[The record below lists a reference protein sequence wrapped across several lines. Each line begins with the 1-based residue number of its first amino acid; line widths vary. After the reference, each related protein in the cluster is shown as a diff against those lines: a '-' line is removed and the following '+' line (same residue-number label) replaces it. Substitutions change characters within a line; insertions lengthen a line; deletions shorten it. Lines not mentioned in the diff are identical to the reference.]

1 MTAPRRRGRGAPRRR
16 GAPPT
21 GLTSEGARNERPSEE
36 GRRRVQA
43 PRRRKEAERRIKAP
57 RRRKA
62 NRVLFGTA
70 AASYLTLAVLVL
82 GAAFIGVAGPRQ
94 SLHIQTQALR
104 TQLRTVPPVDT
115 AVLASADWNGFTSSL
130 AGVAGVAPLLSPAQV
145 SAVTGQL
152 ASDFAGAGLPLT
164 GPAANWASLT
174 THTELLSTVPRG
186 PNSTIEQKLELIY
199 RDPLARY
206 AALAAGQ
213 LPGLT
218 PARRGQLGIAL
229 SEQTAREL
237 NAKVGSRLVIGTTS
251 VPVQLVVTGIVRE
264 RQPRSAFWTAD
275 PTAARPVE
283 EHPQNAAPYYVIGAF
298 VGANELGQLQN
309 LFGALGMSFQW
320 AFPLTLTGL
329 RAGQAQPLQAR
340 LGKVSTQAPAL
351 AGALAP
357 AATTIVVSSALGP
370 ILGGFLSTAAQVNS
384 VLSLLFSSLAATGVV
399 VILLAAWMLATRRS
413 AEFTVLR
420 ARGATVRQL
429 SVHTLRGTLA
439 ACVPAALAA
448 AGLAI
453 LVTPGETA
461 RASWWLGGL
470 ALATAIIGPPL
481 AVAWQ
486 HRVVRPEHPG
496 HAARSGRPAAG
507 LRSRRSRRLVAEAA
521 LCAAAVGGLVV
532 LHAQGSAAGSTPGS
546 GGLDLYTSLAP
557 VLVAVPAV
565 LLAMRLCPLAVRGLL
580 RLSTRRA
587 GPVRFLGL
595 AQAARAP
602 AATIL
607 PLFAVVLALTLAAF
621 TGMLRDAVGRGE
633 TAASWRATGADA
645 VLNAELAQATI
656 TPAAQRAA
664 AAVPGVQQ
672 ATAIQLTRWT
682 LAGHGQLSVVA
693 VDPASY
699 PALLAST
706 PWPALR
712 RSQLAVL
719 ARPRPARG
727 QPVPVLASPAAAA
740 ALRGSPGAL
749 STIQGAA
756 SPGPLTVRVA
766 GLIPGTPALPGGG
779 AFVML
784 PLRAAPGSTATAA
797 APANL
802 LLLGGGGIDGPALRA
817 VARRLVPGAA
827 VTLRSDVLAGLADAP
842 LQHGAYVM
850 FAVVLGA
857 AAAFGL
863 AALLADLALG
873 AADRH
878 QTLARLATMGVD
890 AGQARRLVL
899 VEKAPAL
906 LAAAVAGTAC
916 ALVLPALTA
925 QALNLAVFTGAG
937 YPVPVRADWTALA
950 IPVAGLLLVALVA
963 AMLAA
968 RIWRGTG
975 VAGALRIE
983 G

>member
-1 MTAPRRRGRGAPRRR
+1 MSPTPLSLRGALTRLLPSSLVPRSSVQS
-16 GAPPT
+16 A
-21 GLTSEGARNERPSEE
+21 ARP
-36 GRRRVQA
+36 
-43 PRRRKEAERRIKAP
+43 
-57 RRRKA
+57 
-62 NRVLFGTA
+62 FGSA

-82 GAAFIGVAGPRQ
+82 GGTFIAVAGPRQ
-94 SLHIQTQALR
+94 SLHIQTQAL
-104 TQLRTVPPVDT
+104 QAQVRTVPPVDT
-115 AVLASADWNGFTSSL
+115 AVLASADWDAFTSAL
-130 AGVAGVAPLLSPAQV
+130 AGVNGVAPLLYPPQV
-145 SAVTGQL
+145 SSVTSQL
-152 ASDFAGAGLPLT
+152 AGSFAGGGLPLS
-164 GPAANWASLT
+164 GPATDWASLT
-174 THTELLSTVPRG
+174 THIEPLTMVPRG
-186 PNSTIEQKLELIY
+186 PNSTVEQKLELIY
-199 RDPLARY
+199 RDPLARH
-206 AALAAGQ
+206 ASLTAGQ
-213 LPGLT
+213 YPGQT
-218 PARRGQLGIAL
+218 RASKGPLGIAL
-229 SEQTAREL
+229 SQQTAREL
-237 NAKVGSRLVIGTTS
+237 NAHVGSRLKISTGN
-251 VPVQLVVTGIVRE
+251 VPVKLVVTGIVRE
-264 RQPRSAFWTAD
+264 RQPRSAFWAAD

-283 EHPQNAAPYYVIGAF
+283 EQLPNKPPYWVTGAF
-298 VGANELGQLQN
+298 VGPSELGQLQN
-309 LFGALGMSFQW
+309 LFGSLGMTLQW
-320 AFPLTLTGL
+320 AFPLTLTGV
-329 RAGQAQPLQAR
+329 RADQAHPLQAR
-340 LGKVSTQAPAL
+340 LGAVSTSAPAL
-351 AGALAP
+351 HGALAP

-370 ILGGFLSTAAQVNS
+370 ILAGFLSTAAQVNS
-384 VLSLLFSSLAATGVV
+384 VLSLLFASLAATGVV
-399 VILLAAWMLATRRS
+399 VILLASWMLAQRRS
-413 AEFTVLR
+413 GEFTVLR

-429 SVHTLRGTLA
+429 SARTLRGTAA
-439 ACVPAALAA
+439 ACLPAALIGAA
-448 AGLAI
+448 LGI
-453 LVTPGETA
+453 LVTPGQPA
-461 RASWWLGGL
+461 PASWWLGGL
-470 ALATAIIGPPL
+470 AVVTGIIGPPL

-496 HAARSGRPAAG
+496 HAARSGRPVAG
-507 LRSRRSRRLVAEAA
+507 RRGRRARRLVAEVA

-532 LHAQGSAAGSTPGS
+532 LRAQGSAAGATPGS

-565 LLAMRLCPLAVRGLL
+565 LLAMRLSPLAVRGLL

-621 TGMLRDAVGRGE
+621 TGMLRDAVSRGE

-645 VLNAELAQATI
+645 VVNAELTSTAI
-656 TPAAQRAA
+656 SPAAQRAA
-664 AAVPGVQQ
+664 AAVPGVQH
-672 ATAIQLTRWT
+672 ATASQVTRWA
-682 LAGHGQLSVVA
+682 LPGHGQLTVVA

-699 PALLAST
+699 PALLAGT
-706 PWPALR
+706 PWPPLR
-712 RSQLAVL
+712 RSQLDVL
-719 ARPRPARG
+719 TAPRPSAG

-740 ALRGSPGAL
+740 ALRGSSGRLSAIPG
-749 STIQGAA
+749 TIT
-756 SPGPLTVRVA
+756 PGPLTVRVA
-766 GLIPGTPALPGGG
+766 GLIPGTPALPDGG

-802 LLLGGGGIDGPALRA
+802 LLLGGGGIDGPALRT

-827 VTLRSDVLAGLADAP
+827 VTLRSDVLASLAGAP

-850 FAVVLGA
+850 FAVVLAA

-916 ALVLPALTA
+916 ALVLPVLTA
-925 QALNLAVFTGAG
+925 QALNLSVFTGAG
-937 YPVPVRADWTALA
+937 TPVPVRADWTALA

-963 AMLAA
+963 ATLAA
-968 RIWRGTG
+968 RTWRGTG
-975 VAGALRIE
+975 LAGALRIE

>member
-1 MTAPRRRGRGAPRRR
+1 M
-16 GAPPT
+16 
-21 GLTSEGARNERPSEE
+21 
-36 GRRRVQA
+36 
-43 PRRRKEAERRIKAP
+43 
-57 RRRKA
+57 
-62 NRVLFGTA
+62 
-70 AASYLTLAVLVL
+70 LVL
-82 GAAFIGVAGPRQ
+82 GGTFIAVTGPRQ
-94 SLHIQTQALR
+94 SLHIQTRALQA
-104 TQLRTVPPVDT
+104 QLRTVPPVDT
-115 AVLASADWNGFTSSL
+115 AVLATADWNAFTSAL
-130 AGVAGVAPLLSPAQV
+130 AGVNGVAPLLYPRQV
-145 SAVTGQL
+145 SAVTSQL
-152 ASDFAGAGLPLT
+152 ASDFTGTGLPLAR
-164 GPAANWASLT
+164 PATDWASLT
-174 THTELLSTVPRG
+174 THIQPLTAVPRG
-186 PNSTIEQKLELIY
+186 PNSTVTQKLELIY
-199 RDPLARY
+199 RDPLARN
-206 AALAAGQ
+206 ATLVAGQ
-213 LPGLT
+213 YPGLT
-218 PARRGQLGIAL
+218 PAARPGPLGIAL
-229 SEQTAREL
+229 SQQTAREL
-237 NAKVGSRLVIGTTS
+237 NAHVGSRLNILTAS
-251 VPVQLVVTGIVRE
+251 VPVRLVVTGIVRE

-275 PTAARPVE
+275 PTAAQPVE
-283 EHPQNAAPYYVIGAF
+283 EHPHNAAPYWVSGAF
-298 VGANELGQLQN
+298 VGPNELELLQTQ
-309 LFGALGMSFQW
+309 FGPLGMSFQW
-320 AFPLTLTGL
+320 AFPLTLTGV
-329 RAGQAQPLQAR
+329 RADQAAALQAR
-340 LGKVSTQAPAL
+340 LGKVGAQAPAL
-351 AGALAP
+351 PDQMAP

-370 ILGGFLSTAAQVNS
+370 ILAGFLSTAAQVNS
-384 VLSLLFSSLAATGVV
+384 VLSLLFASLAATGVV
-399 VILLAAWMLATRRS
+399 VILLASWMLAQRRS
-413 AEFTVLR
+413 GEFTVLR

-429 SVHTLRGTLA
+429 SARTLRGTA
-439 ACVPAALAA
+439 AAGVPAALAGA
-448 AGLAI
+448 ALGI
-453 LVTPGETA
+453 LVTPGEPA
-461 RASWWLGGL
+461 PASWWLAGL
-470 ALATAIIGPPL
+470 ALVTAIIGAPL

-486 HRVVRPEHPG
+486 HRVVRPGHPG

-507 LRSRRSRRLVAEAA
+507 LRSRRARRLVAEVA

-532 LHAQGSAAGSTPGS
+532 LRAQGSAAGAAPRH

-565 LLAMRLCPLAVRGLL
+565 LLAMRLSPLAVRGLL
-580 RLSTRRA
+580 RLSARRA

-607 PLFAVVLALTLAAF
+607 PLFAVVLAVTLAAF
-621 TGMLRDAVGRGE
+621 TGMLRDAVSRGE

-645 VLNAELAQATI
+645 VLNAELTDAPV

-664 AAVPGVQQ
+664 AAVPGVQH
-672 ATAIQLTRWT
+672 ATAVQLTRWA
-682 LAGHGQLSVVA
+682 LPGHGQLSVVA

-706 PWPALR
+706 PWPPLR

-719 ARPRPARG
+719 AEPRPEAS

-740 ALRGSPGAL
+740 ALRASRGTLSPLQG
-749 STIQGAA
+749 TIT
-756 SPGPLTVRVA
+756 SGPLSVRVA

-784 PLRAAPGSTATAA
+784 PLRAAPGGTATAA

-827 VTLRSDVLAGLADAP
+827 VTLRSDVLASLAGAP

-850 FAVVLGA
+850 FAVVLAA

-899 VEKAPAL
+899 VEKAPGL
-906 LAAAVAGTAC
+906 LAAAAAGTAC

-925 QALNLAVFTGAG
+925 SALNLSVFTGAG
-937 YPVPVRADWTALA
+937 YPVPVRADWVALA
-950 IPVAGLLLVALVA
+950 IPVAGLLVVA
-963 AMLAA
+963 AIAATLAA
-968 RIWRGTG
+968 RTWRGTG